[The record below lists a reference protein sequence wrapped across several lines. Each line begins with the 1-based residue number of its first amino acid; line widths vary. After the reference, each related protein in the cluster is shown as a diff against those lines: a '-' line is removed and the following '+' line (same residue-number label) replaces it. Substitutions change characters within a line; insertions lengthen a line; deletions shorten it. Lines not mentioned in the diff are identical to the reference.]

1 MSKKT
6 APAIA
11 RRHAGSRVAIAMAAL
26 LGFLHPAPAADALLA
41 PQAKLRITVVQW
53 MPIKGAYEPWAAL
66 GGEFSVSEEGM
77 LVLPVIGAVPVGT
90 HDGAALAQEISRRLQ
105 EATGLVEKPY
115 TTVEVVEY
123 PPVYVVGEVTTP
135 GSYPYRKGMTVLQA
149 LALGGGPY
157 RSAETSGRDTIRL
170 AGELRGLDN
179 DILRTQARIARLG
192 AEMAGAKEITF
203 PASPGDM
210 AGKAL
215 VEQISAQERTIFLA
229 RANELDRQT
238 KSLNELRDLLKREI
252 SVLEQKIDAADA
264 GIKSVET
271 ELAGVTLLVERGIA
285 TASRRSDL
293 ERILSSYR
301 ADRLDQMT
309 AVMRARQGIAEATRN
324 LDGLLDSR
332 NTEVASE
339 LQGEQSRLEQ
349 ALLKRE
355 VSQKL
360 LLETLSSG
368 TSGIEPPSESFAVIR
383 RDGAE
388 TRETPAVQSTL
399 LRPGDVIRVTLTP
412 ATQDV
417 SGQPSV
423 SESAAAARAT
433 Q

>member
-1 MSKKT
+1 M
-6 APAIA
+6 A
-11 RRHAGSRVAIAMAAL
+11 VAAL
-26 LGFLHPAPAADALLA
+26 LCFPQPVPAAEISLA

-53 MPIKGAYEPWAAL
+53 MPIKGAYEPWTAL
-66 GGEFSVSEEGM
+66 GGEFSVSDEGTV
-77 LVLPVIGAVPVGT
+77 VLPVIGAVPVGT
-90 HDGAALAQEISRRLQ
+90 RDGTALAQEISQRLQ

-123 PPVYVVGEVTTP
+123 PPVYIVGDVTTP
-135 GSYPYRKGMTVLQA
+135 GAYPYRTGMTVLQA

-157 RSAETSGRDTIRL
+157 RSAETSGQDTIRL
-170 AGELRGLDN
+170 AGDLRGLDN
-179 DILRTQARIARLG
+179 DILRSRARIARLS
-192 AEMAGAKEITF
+192 AEMADAKEITF
-203 PASPGDM
+203 PAPPPDI

-215 VEQISAQERTIFLA
+215 VDEISAQEKTIYRA

-238 KSLNELRDLLKREI
+238 KSLNELRDLLRREI
-252 SVLEQKIDAADA
+252 SVLEQKIAAADE

-271 ELAGVTLLVERGIA
+271 ELAGVTVLVERGIA

-293 ERILSSYR
+293 ERVLSSYR

-332 NTEVASE
+332 NTEIASE
-339 LQGEQSRLEQ
+339 LQSEQSRLEQ
-349 ALLKRE
+349 TLLKRE

-383 RDGAE
+383 REGADTHE
-388 TRETPAVQSTL
+388 TAAVQSTL

-412 ATQDV
+412 TAQEI
-417 SGQPSV
+417 SGQPSA
-423 SESAAAARAT
+423 SASAGAT